1 MQKLYSILKN
11 YTLKDALKLEKQDQ
25 QYKALEKLWLK
36 LGNNKLFFWLIITN
50 SLLAYQ
56 LSSTGEQYWKEFS
69 ECAIKYFW
77 KFNKELHINFSDDII
92 IFIKEFLPNSRWNKR
107 ILNMKMR
114 RLDKIDS
121 FLEKFNSNT
130 NKYLDNII
138 LLRND
143 LAISMKQ
150 KKDAK
155 TIVFAI
161 KMIIYWKSIS
171 KMKTAKDMINQITI
185 PIDSRLEKVFQKYK
199 EEYTDIKKFY
209 RDLSVKLCIPEINL
223 DAILWLKYKELTK

>member
-1 MQKLYSILKN
+1 MNKLYRL
-11 YTLKDALKLEKQDQ
+11 LKDNTIDDALSLEKDDP
-25 QYKALEKLWLK
+25 QYKALENLYTKI
-36 LGNNKLFFWLIITN
+36 NDNKQFFSLILVN

-56 LSSTGEQYWKEFS
+56 LSSTWEEYWEEFCIRAS
-69 ECAIKYFW
+69 KYFC
-77 KFNKELHINFSDDII
+77 NKQYDTNKTC
-92 IFIKEFLPNSRWNKR
+92 IFFKNFLPKSKWNKR
-107 ILNMKMR
+107 LLNMKLIR
-114 RLDKIDS
+114 ITKIEL
-121 FLEKFNSNT
+121 FLEQFISNLD
-130 NKYLDNII
+130 NYLDNLII
-138 LLRND
+138 LRND

-171 KMKTAKDMINQITI
+171 KMKTDKDMINQITI

-209 RDLSVKLCIPEINL
+209 RDLSVKLCIPEIHL
-223 DAILWLKYKELTK
+223 DAILWIKYKELTK